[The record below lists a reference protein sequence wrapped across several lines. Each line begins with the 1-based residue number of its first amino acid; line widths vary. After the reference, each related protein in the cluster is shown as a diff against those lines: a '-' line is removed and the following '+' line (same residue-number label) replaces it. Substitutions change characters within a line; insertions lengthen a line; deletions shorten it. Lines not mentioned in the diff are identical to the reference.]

1 MWGQPA
7 AGIGSLAALHVVVFV
22 VDQCAA
28 CSAASDIKML
38 GLLRPEPSRAE
49 PNRTELSCRAIVINC
64 ATEFGSNFAGK
75 LRVAMRRQIR
85 FGCST
90 QATVQPGPQV
100 VEVGGVGSGCCRLLQ
115 LQLPRLELAPRLISN
130 FDLEQI
136 MWRANEARHQHRQ
149 RQRHQVACNISCL
162 GYRGPKREL
171 LLQWPS
177 SAGAAL
183 DFAADPPQDF

>member
-49 PNRTELSCRAIVINC
+49 PNSNRAIVINC
-64 ATEFGSNFAGK
+64 ATEFGSNFARK

-90 QATVQPGPQV
+90 QATVR
-100 VEVGGVGSGCCRLLQ
+100 SGLPLCPSVLNPIPETSSGAEEGARSLRLLQ
-115 LQLPRLELAPRLISN
+115 A
-130 FDLEQI
+130 
-136 MWRANEARHQHRQ
+136 
-149 RQRHQVACNISCL
+149 
-162 GYRGPKREL
+162 
-171 LLQWPS
+171 S
-177 SAGAAL
+177 SAASTRARST
-183 DFAADPPQDF
+183 FNKQF